1 MARKAR
7 HGNER
12 LINYSL
18 GCGQLIFYSNNDNE
32 QTEDVFVSA
41 SVILLLPFLSHSAK
55 ISEVSNSMSLCI

>member
-1 MARKAR
+1 MVRGAR
-7 HGNER
+7 GENLQ

-32 QTEDVFVSA
+32 RTEDVLS
-41 SVILLLPFLSHSAK
+41 ILLFPLLSHSAK